1 MLQPGDRALD
11 ATAGNGHD
19 TVFLA
24 RRVGPQGHVWACD
37 TQPEALAA
45 TAERLREAGIG
56 EAVTLIRTSHHRL
69 LDVLPAMALGR
80 LKAIQFNLGY
90 RPGGDRRHITG
101 PATTVPALEAA
112 TRLLHPEGRI
122 SLLVY
127 RGHPGG
133 EDEYQAIIA
142 WLSHVSLSIERLKGV
157 GESARAPVLFL
168 LGHG

>member
-1 MLQPGDRALD
+1 MAMTLCFWPVGSALKGMSGP
-11 ATAGNGHD
+11 AT
-19 TVFLA
+19 
-24 RRVGPQGHVWACD
+24 RSPK
-37 TQPEALAA
+37 PEALAA

-69 LDVLPAMALGR
+69 LDVLPATVLGR

-90 RPGGDRRHITG
+90 RPGGDRRHITC
-101 PATTVPALEAA
+101 PATTLLALEVA

-142 WLSHVSLSIERLKGV
+142 WLSHVSLSVERLEGV
-157 GESARAPVLFL
+157 AESTRAPVLFL